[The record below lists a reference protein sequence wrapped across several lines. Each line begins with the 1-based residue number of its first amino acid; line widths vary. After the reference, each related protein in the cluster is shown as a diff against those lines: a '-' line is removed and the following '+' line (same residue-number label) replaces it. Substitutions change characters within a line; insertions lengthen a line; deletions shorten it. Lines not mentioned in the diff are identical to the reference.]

1 MPTVFLAFILLAIL
15 SVQTASASEKF
26 RIERP
31 EETGLV
37 EPGKNFGNIVFA
49 GMRTPMPGT
58 TFERWRQSYC
68 APFICNMVLCHG
80 TCAVYEDH
88 CPSFAESG
96 RVINLDAS
104 NCLVPG
110 GSASMPQVYSG
121 SLESSKVTA
130 KTGCCR

>member
-1 MPTVFLAFILLAIL
+1 MPTAFLAFILLAIL
-15 SVQTASASEKF
+15 SVQTASASENF
-26 RIERP
+26 RIERTQ
-31 EETGLV
+31 ETGQV
-37 EPGKNFGNIVFA
+37 EPGKIFGSIVFA
-49 GMRTPMPGT
+49 GMRTPMPST

-80 TCAVYEDH
+80 TCAVYKDH

-96 RVINLDAS
+96 MVINLDPS

-110 GSASMPQVYSG
+110 GSAGMPQAHSAA
-121 SLESSKVTA
+121 LESSKVTA